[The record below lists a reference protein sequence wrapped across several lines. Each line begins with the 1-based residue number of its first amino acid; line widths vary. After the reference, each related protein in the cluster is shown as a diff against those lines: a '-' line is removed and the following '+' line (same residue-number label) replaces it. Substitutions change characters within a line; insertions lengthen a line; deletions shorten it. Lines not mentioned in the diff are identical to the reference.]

1 MFQFLHAPKC
11 LLFGLKGVHSMK
23 LFEGKKGL
31 ILGVANDRSIA
42 WAIAQEIMEQGGVC
56 GFSHLP
62 DKPDDEKKK
71 SRMRVAK
78 CVENYPKQTAFLSP
92 LDVQDDAQVTEFM
105 QMAGRELGKLD
116 FLLHSIAF
124 ADRDDLNRETVET
137 SRAGFKLAMDVSVY
151 SLISVTNAARPIL
164 NTDASVLTMTYFG
177 GEKCVPGY
185 NVMGICK
192 AALDATVRY
201 LAFDMGRVGVRVNA
215 VSAGPLKTLAGTAA
229 GVGEMQ
235 EFYGYVAPMGRC
247 VTHDEVGKSGAYL
260 LSNYSNGITGEI
272 LHVDAGYNI
281 MGSPG
286 RLLEQFKKA

>member
-1 MFQFLHAPKC
+1 
-11 LLFGLKGVHSMK
+11 MK

-42 WAIAQEIMEQGGVC
+42 WAIAKEIMDQGGTC

-62 DKPDDEKKK
+62 DKPEDDKKK
-71 SRMRVAK
+71 NRMRVSK
-78 CVENYPKQTAFLSP
+78 CTELYPNQTAFLRP
-92 LDVQDDAQVTEFM
+92 LDVQDDTQIKDFM
-105 QMAGRELGKLD
+105 EAAAKDLGEID

-124 ADRDDLNRETVET
+124 ADRDDLNRDTVET

-151 SLISVTNAARPIL
+151 SLIAVTNAARPML
-164 NTDASVLTMTYFG
+164 KPDSSVLTMTYFG

-192 AALDATVRY
+192 AALDASVRY
-201 LAFDMGRVGVRVNA
+201 LAYDLGPKGIRVNG
-215 VSAGPLKTLAGTAA
+215 VSAGPLKTLAGVAA

-235 EFYGYVAPMGRC
+235 EYYDYVAPLGRC
-247 VTHDEVGKSGAYL
+247 VTHEEVGRSGAYL
-260 LSNYSNGITGEI
+260 LSQYSNGITGEI
-272 LHVDAGYNI
+272 LHVDSGYNI

-286 RLLEQFKKA
+286 RLLEQFRQRS